1 MYEEYQIEIPQSFMA
16 LFLDAGRSKPNAPR
30 DEVAARYELCEDLA
44 CMLTEHAREKSFG
57 QDLAEND
64 VLTQCY
70 QGLRGEGSVVT
81 EPEALWVTRRL
92 AELLEWPLPSEVW
105 P

>member
-1 MYEEYQIEIPQSFMA
+1 MYEEYQIEIPQSFMV

-30 DEVAARYELCEDLA
+30 AVVAARYELCEDLA

-57 QDLAEND
+57 RGLAQND
-64 VLTQCY
+64 VLAQCY
-70 QGLRGEGSVVT
+70 RGLCTEGSVVT
-81 EPEALWVTRRL
+81 EPEARWVTRRL
-92 AELLEWPLPSEVW
+92 AELLEWPLPGEVW